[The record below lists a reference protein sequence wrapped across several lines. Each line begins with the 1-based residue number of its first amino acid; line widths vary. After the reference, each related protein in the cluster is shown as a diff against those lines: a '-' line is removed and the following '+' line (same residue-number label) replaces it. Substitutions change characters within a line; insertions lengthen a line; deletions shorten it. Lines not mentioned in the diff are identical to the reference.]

1 MTETN
6 GMDIAA
12 YYQHIQEEARLRT
25 EPHAERWST
34 AVLNT
39 LGLYV
44 DKGTR
49 KSLAAALPDELSADL
64 RKKFWLAHFRD
75 DEMTKDDFL
84 ERVGRRAGNT
94 DIQFAAVP
102 TTAVF
107 HNIKTLIDDDV
118 NQQVADSL
126 APAVSELWQG
136 A

>member
-1 MTETN
+1 MAETN
-6 GMDIAA
+6 GAGITA
-12 YYQHIQEEARLRT
+12 YYQHIQQDAQLRT

-39 LGLYV
+39 LGLYL

-49 KSLAAALPDELSADL
+49 KSLAAALPDQLSADL

-75 DEMTKDDFL
+75 AEMTKAEFL
-84 ERVGRRAGNT
+84 ERVARRSGNT
-94 DIQFAAVP
+94 DAVYAAIP

-107 HNIKTLIDDDV
+107 HNIKTLINQDV

-126 APAVSELWQG
+126 APDVSEFWQG

>member
-6 GMDIAA
+6 GTDIAA
-12 YYQHIQEEARLRT
+12 YYQHIQEEAQLRT
-25 EPHAERWST
+25 LEHAERWST

-49 KSLAAALPDELSADL
+49 KTLAAALPDDLAADL

-75 DEMTKDDFL
+75 ENMTKKDFL
-84 ERVGRRAGNT
+84 ERVARRSGNT

-107 HNIKTLIDDDV
+107 HNMKTFIDDDV
-118 NQQVADSL
+118 NKQVADSL

>member
-49 KSLAAALPDELSADL
+49 KTLAAALPDELSADL

-75 DEMTKDDFL
+75 EEMTKEDFL

-94 DIQFAAVP
+94 DHQFAAVP

-107 HNIKTLIDDDV
+107 RNVKTFISDDV
-118 NQQVADSL
+118 NKQVADSL
-126 APAVSELWQG
+126 APAVSEMWQG

>member
-6 GMDIAA
+6 GMELAA
-12 YYQHIQEEARLRT
+12 YYQHIQDDAKLRT
-25 EPHAERWST
+25 QEHAERWST

-49 KSLAAALPDELSADL
+49 KTLAAALPDDLSADL

-75 DEMTKDDFL
+75 DEMTKEDFL
-84 ERVGRRAGNT
+84 ERVARRSGNT
-94 DIQFAAVP
+94 DTQFAPVP

-107 HNIKTLIDDDV
+107 HNIKTFIDDDV

-126 APAVSELWQG
+126 APAVSEFWQG

>member
-12 YYQHIQEEARLRT
+12 YYQHIQEDAQLRT
-25 EPHAERWST
+25 IPHAERWST

-49 KSLAAALPDELSADL
+49 KTLAAALPDELAADV

-75 DEMTKDDFL
+75 DAMSKDEFL
-84 ERVGRRAGNT
+84 ERVARRSGNT
-94 DIQFAAVP
+94 DTGFAAIP

-107 HNIKTLIDDDV
+107 HNIKTLINDDV

>member
-6 GMDIAA
+6 GTDIAA
-12 YYQHIQEEARLRT
+12 YYQHIQEEAQLRT

-39 LGLYV
+39 LGLYI

-49 KSLAAALPDELSADL
+49 KTLAAALPDELSADL

-75 DEMTKDDFL
+75 EEMTKEDFL
-84 ERVGRRAGNT
+84 ERVARRAGNT
-94 DIQFAAVP
+94 DIQFAPVP

>member
-1 MTETN
+1 MTEKN

-49 KSLAAALPDELSADL
+49 KTLAAALPDELSADL
-64 RKKFWLAHFRD
+64 TKKFWLAHFRD
-75 DEMTKDDFL
+75 DEMTKEEFL
-84 ERVGRRAGNT
+84 ERVARRSGNT
-94 DIQFAAVP
+94 DHQFAAVP

-107 HNIKTLIDDDV
+107 HNLKTLIDNDV
-118 NQQVADSL
+118 NKQVTDSL
-126 APAVSELWQG
+126 APAVSEMWQG

>member
-1 MTETN
+1 MAETN
-6 GMDIAA
+6 GADIAA
-12 YYQHIQEEARLRT
+12 YYQHIQEEAHLRT

-39 LGLYV
+39 LGLYL

-75 DEMTKDDFL
+75 TEMSKEEFL
-84 ERVGRRAGNT
+84 ERVARRSGNT
-94 DIQFAAVP
+94 DVKFAAVP

-107 HNIKTLIDDDV
+107 HNIKTLIDQDV
-118 NQQVADSL
+118 NQQVVDSL
-126 APAVSELWQG
+126 APAVSEFWQD

>member
-1 MTETN
+1 MAETN
-6 GMDIAA
+6 GANVAA
-12 YYQHIQEEARLRT
+12 YYQHIQEDAHLRT

-39 LGLYV
+39 LGLYL

-49 KSLAAALPDELSADL
+49 KSLASALPDELSADL

-75 DEMTKDDFL
+75 ADMSKEEFL
-84 ERVGRRAGNT
+84 ERVARRSGNT
-94 DIQFAAVP
+94 DAKFAATP

-107 HNIKTLIDDDV
+107 HNLKTLINKEV

-126 APAVSELWQG
+126 APAVSKLWQG

>member
-1 MTETN
+1 MAETN
-6 GMDIAA
+6 GMELAA
-12 YYQHIQEEARLRT
+12 YYQHIQEEAQLRT
-25 EPHAERWST
+25 LEHAERWST

-39 LGLYV
+39 IGLYV

-49 KSLAAALPDELSADL
+49 KALAAALPDELSDDL
-64 RKKFWLAHFRD
+64 LKKFWLAHFRD
-75 DEMTKDDFL
+75 EEMTKEDFL

-107 HNIKTLIDDDV
+107 RNIKTFIDDDV
-118 NQQVADSL
+118 NKQVADSL

>member
-1 MTETN
+1 MAETN
-6 GMDIAA
+6 GMELAA
-12 YYQHIQEEARLRT
+12 YYQHIQEDAKLRT
-25 EPHAERWST
+25 QEHAERWST

-49 KSLAAALPDELSADL
+49 KTLAAALPDDLSADL

-75 DEMTKDDFL
+75 DEMTKADFL
-84 ERVGRRAGNT
+84 ERVARRAGNT
-94 DIQFAAVP
+94 DIQFAPVP

-107 HNIKTLIDDDV
+107 RNIKTFIDDDV
-118 NQQVADSL
+118 NQQVTDSL
-126 APAVSELWQG
+126 APAISELWQG